1 MAGTGAV
8 EEDGGTA
15 ANTAAASYTDNNDS
29 GAAPPTSLAEQ
40 LRLAERGVA
49 VHDISGDESEDETLL
64 DEKDD
69 EVEGGGGDTTALADD
84 ASAALLETETDQEGL
99 VLTGGDWFKTI
110 KNAAEKSIETE
121 KELAERMKKAKISQM
136 SQATLENEVFE
147 GNPPPPR
154 PADAG
159 PSVLQKNSKKRKI
172 PLPVPP
178 PAPPWLKKK

>member
-1 MAGTGAV
+1 MTTEKSMAERDEEMAGTGAV

-69 EVEGGGGDTTALADD
+69 EVEVGDGRHHRPCRRRL
-84 ASAALLETETDQEGL
+84 
-99 VLTGGDWFKTI
+99 
-110 KNAAEKSIETE
+110 
-121 KELAERMKKAKISQM
+121 R
-136 SQATLENEVFE
+136 
-147 GNPPPPR
+147 R
-154 PADAG
+154 PAG
-159 PSVLQKNSKKRKI
+159 NRN
-172 PLPVPP
+172 
-178 PAPPWLKKK
+178 